1 MIKENPQTKKKGC
14 GFFMYLNVYKLFNNF
29 SVSE

>member
-1 MIKENPQTKKKGC
+1 MIKENPQTKKKAAD
-14 GFFMYLNVYKLFNNF
+14 FFMYLNVYKLFNNF

>member
-1 MIKENPQTKKKGC
+1 MIKEIRRLKKGC